1 MYICQFVKFM
11 ILSMS
16 PMHIRNLSR
25 PDIDQHTST
34 FWKAIGTFDWTKPPQ
49 PTISCAVDV
58 VIGATVTIMK
68 KRIIVL
74 LALN

>member
-1 MYICQFVKFM
+1 M

-16 PMHIRNLSR
+16 HLHIHNLSR

-34 FWKAIGTFDWTKPPQ
+34 FSKAIGTFDWTKPPQ
-49 PTISCAVDV
+49 PTISCAADV
-58 VIGATVTIMK
+58 VIVATVTNMK